1 MLFDKLAAVSVSCA
15 NRAVIWALRRRIA
28 AFREAWR
35 EISFNVPEEIFLL
48 KTEPE
53 IIVIICNS
61 RAAIGGVWR
70 AISVENLAHDK
81 VSASAIRVWID
92 CDRLQEAV

>member
-1 MLFDKLAAVSVSCA
+1 MLFDELAAVRVSCA

-48 KTEPE
+48 ETEPE

-81 VSASAIRVWID
+81 VSARAIGVRID